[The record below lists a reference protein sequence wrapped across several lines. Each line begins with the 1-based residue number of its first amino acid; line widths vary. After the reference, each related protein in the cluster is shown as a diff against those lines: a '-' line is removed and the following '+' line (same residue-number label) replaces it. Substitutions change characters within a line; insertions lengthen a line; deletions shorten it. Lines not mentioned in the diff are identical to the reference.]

1 MMSLSVV
8 VHFIT
13 PQVRMLKSVFV
24 TITGTLILLSVASA
38 QELRTVSMNDEEIIV
53 EYRPLVTRTDVS
65 DQGSVF
71 TFERATALDV
81 SHAGDPDMRF
91 RRELIALPALEGHSL
106 EILQADYR
114 DIDGVRVAPIPGY
127 RRAGDIPEPSYERGD
142 LYAADALLP
151 RDIVRLENTGI
162 ARDRIVGDVV
172 LHPVQWNPLTETARV
187 YTMIRFRIHLAEC
200 ADDVVKGDFSGGR
213 IIDVLNPAQAAQ
225 WKYMR
230 TRALPR
236 TAGTTNLASGSWYR
250 VDVEQTGIY
259 RLDRRWF
266 VDAGIDAAS
275 IDPRTIRMFGNG
287 GRERIP
293 ELHGDRPDPLQEI
306 AIEVFG
312 DDDGSFDEGDFV
324 QFYGQGLSGF
334 AWNESTRRYDH
345 YIHRFDD
352 ANSYLLTFGGDAGK
366 RIAGQPS
373 LSESGAHEPQWFT
386 GREFVEEEVT
396 NLMNSGKLWV
406 GKRLVPD
413 AGSAAAAVY
422 TRKLHGLVPGQPV
435 RYRMRVASSAEVTNS
450 FSVRADDTPLGVIS
464 MGVVDFGSETGDMA
478 KLSSIREFTGEG
490 NLPDSRSTLTITY
503 NATPAARARGGYV
516 DWVEWQY
523 ARRFEPLND
532 ELLFSAPDTTAVIQF
547 VLNGFTTS
555 DIIIYDITDY
565 TDVRRI
571 QNAQISG
578 GTVRFQVRNTE
589 GSPRQF
595 LAVAAPALKTAAGAA
610 AVPNSPLQASA
621 GAENLIITHSS
632 LVPAA
637 ERLKAHRERGGE
649 DFISS
654 MVIPVASIYNEFN
667 SGVTDPTAIRDF
679 LAWAMDN
686 WSTPPRY
693 VLFFGDGHFDYRNY
707 TTDEPILVPVW
718 ESENSVN
725 RIASYVS
732 DDFYAQVAGT
742 DRRVDLATGR
752 IPVQTLDEANAVV
765 DKIIRY
771 ETDPDFD
778 PWKNR
783 VTFVADDGWTA
794 FRDTDTR
801 QHTEQSEGLARLI
814 PEDMEQKKIYIV
826 SYRTEI
832 TTQGR
837 SKPDAFAAIIEQMNE
852 GSLVVNY
859 TGHGAHD
866 VWAHEGI
873 FVSDV
878 TIPQLNNTDRLT
890 FVAAATCTFGLY
902 DAPGVRSGTEL
913 MLLKPDGGAI
923 GGLSAPRVVFST
935 ENSAFNKEF
944 FQYLLAEGRAE
955 DGRAKRLG
963 EAIYSSKQRY
973 YGIPGYEKFHLF
985 ADPALRLAMPRHRA
999 SVDRILVNGVPVTSD
1014 TVQLRALS
1022 AVTIEGSVR
1031 RPNDAV
1037 WSDYNGT
1044 LELRLF
1050 DAERR
1055 IVVQDTL
1062 WNKFTY
1068 TMPGGLLYRGQATI
1082 SSGRFSVDFIVP
1094 KDISYEN
1101 RTGRI
1106 SMYFDNEEIDGAGFD
1121 TKLRIGGSDSNTDV
1135 DTQGPD
1141 VALYL
1146 DSRAFR
1152 SGDETGTDPLLI
1164 ADLYD
1169 ESGINTT
1176 GLGIGHDIEVWI
1188 DDATTGIVLS
1198 SYYRGDID
1206 SYQRGKVEY
1215 RLRDLAPGAHRMRL
1229 RAWDI
1234 YNNSTTVETEFV
1246 VVGGLSLQD
1255 VANYPNPV
1263 GIGSGTTFT
1272 FRHSVLDPVNVDVLV
1287 YAADGRLERR
1297 LRRSAVNSRVIEI
1310 PWDGRA
1316 GDGTVLSS
1324 GMYLYRVICR
1334 TTDGA
1339 LGSEAT
1345 GRIVVVR

>member
-1 MMSLSVV
+1 
-8 VHFIT
+8 
-13 PQVRMLKSVFV
+13 MLTSVFV
-24 TITGTLILLSVASA
+24 TVTGLLLLLSSATA
-38 QELRTVSMNDEEIIV
+38 QELETISMNEQEIIL
-53 EYRPLVTRTDVS
+53 EYRPLVTRTEIPE
-65 DQGSVF
+65 QGSVF
-71 TFERATALDV
+71 TFEGSAALDV
-81 SHAGDPDMRF
+81 SRAGAPDLRF
-91 RRELIALPALEGHSL
+91 RRELIALPALEGHTL

-114 DIDGVRVAPIPGY
+114 EIGGVHIAPIPGY
-127 RRAGDIPEPSYERGD
+127 RAVGDISEPHYERGEG
-142 LYAADALLP
+142 YQSIAMLP
-151 RDIVRLENTGI
+151 RDAVRLENTGI
-162 ARDRIVGDVV
+162 VRDRIVGDVM
-172 LHPVQWNPLTETARV
+172 LQPVRWNPSTKTVRV
-187 YTMIRFRIHLAEC
+187 YTMIRFRIRFGARTG
-200 ADDVVKGDFSGGR
+200 DVMKGDFSSDR
-213 IIDVLNPAQAAQ
+213 IPDVLNPTQAAQ
-225 WKYMR
+225 WKYR
-230 TRALPR
+230 RAVTLPR
-236 TAGTTNLASGSWYR
+236 TTGETNLANGSWYR
-250 VDVEQTGIY
+250 IDVEQTGVY

-266 VDAGIDAAS
+266 VDAGIDAAA

-312 DDDGSFDEGDFV
+312 GDDGSFDEGDFV

-334 AWNESTRRYDH
+334 AWNEGTRRYDH

-352 ANSYLLTFGGDAGK
+352 ANSYLMTFGGEAGK
-366 RIAGQPS
+366 RIAGRPS
-373 LSESGAHEPQWFT
+373 LTESGAYEPQWFT

-503 NATPAARARGGYV
+503 SATPAERARGGYV

-523 ARRFEPLND
+523 ARRFEPLDN
-532 ELLFSAPDTTAVIQF
+532 ELLFSAPDTTAVIRF

-555 DIIIYDITDY
+555 DILIYDISDY
-565 TDVRRI
+565 TNVYRI
-571 QNAQISG
+571 LDAQISG
-578 GTVRFQVRNTE
+578 GTVRFQARNTE

-595 LAVAAPALKTAAGAA
+595 LAVAAPALKTAAGAVA
-610 AVPNSPLQASA
+610 LPNSPLQASS
-621 GAENLIITHSS
+621 GAENLIITHST

-654 MVIPVASIYNEFN
+654 MVVSVETIYNEFN

-686 WSTPPRY
+686 WSTQPRY
-693 VLFFGDGHFDYRNY
+693 VLFFGDGHYDYRNY
-707 TTDEPILVPVW
+707 STDEPILVPVW
-718 ESENSVN
+718 ETENSFN
-725 RIASYVS
+725 RIASYTS
-732 DDFYAQVAGT
+732 DDFYAQVVGT
-742 DRRVDLATGR
+742 DSRVDLATGR
-752 IPVQTLDEANAVV
+752 IPAQTLEEANAVV

-771 ETDPDFD
+771 ETSPDFA

-801 QHTEQSEGLARLI
+801 QHTQQSETLAQLI
-814 PEDMEQKKIYIV
+814 PDDMEQKKIYIV

-837 SKPDAFAAIIEQMNE
+837 SKPDAFAGIIEQINE

-866 VWAHEGI
+866 IWAHERI

-878 TIPQLNNTDRLT
+878 TIPQLDNADRLT
-890 FVAAATCTFGLY
+890 FVSAATCTFGLY

-935 ENSAFNKEF
+935 ENSAFNQEF
-944 FQYLLAEGRAE
+944 FQHLLAEGRGE

-963 EAIYSSKQRY
+963 EAIYTSKQRY

-999 SVDRILVNGVPVTSD
+999 TVDRILVNGVPVASD

-1037 WSDYNGT
+1037 WNDYNGT

-1055 IVVQDTL
+1055 IVVQDSL
-1062 WNKFTY
+1062 WIVNNRKFSY

-1106 SMYFDNEEIDGAGFD
+1106 SMYFDNEEIDGAGFY
-1121 TKLRIGGSDSNTDV
+1121 TELRVGGSDSTIDV

-1141 VALYL
+1141 IALYL
-1146 DSRAFR
+1146 DSRVFR

-1198 SYYRGDID
+1198 SHYRGDID
-1206 SYQRGKVEY
+1206 SYQRGTVEY

-1234 YNNSTTVETEFV
+1234 FNNSSTVETEFM

-1263 GIGSGTTFT
+1263 AIGGGTTFT
-1272 FRHSVLDPVNVDVLV
+1272 FRHNVLDPVNVDVLV

-1297 LRRSAVNSRVIEI
+1297 LSRSAVNARVVEI
-1310 PWDGRA
+1310 PWDGRT

-1324 GMYLYRVICR
+1324 GAYFYRVICR
-1334 TTDGA
+1334 TIDGS
-1339 LGSEAT
+1339 LGSEAS